1 MTSIGREAVHR
12 APGTAVASAALPR
25 RRKNPARAPDVSQA
39 AVASTGWV
47 DTTAAALSAADF
59 STSREDGCGLP
70 GVGLPF
76 PLPPDPSP
84 RSGIIER

>member
-1 MTSIGREAVHR
+1 MTSTEREAVHR
-12 APGTAVASAALPR
+12 ARSAVAS
-25 RRKNPARAPDVSQA
+25 
-39 AVASTGWV
+39 
-47 DTTAAALSAADF
+47 ALSAADF